1 MLRFELLEYAS
12 VRVCYVDTLTDLT
25 LKTANYGIF
34 HVVIRV
40 NVGQELSGIVD
51 RLKAPDM
58 PFHEMLQATKF
69 A

>member
-1 MLRFELLEYAS
+1 
-12 VRVCYVDTLTDLT
+12 VWYVDTLTDLT
-25 LKTANYGIF
+25 LKTAYYGIF
-34 HVVIRV
+34 NDVIRV

-58 PFHEMLQATKF
+58 PFREMLQATKF

>member
-1 MLRFELLEYAS
+1 
-12 VRVCYVDTLTDLT
+12 VWYVDTLTDLT

-34 HVVIRV
+34 HDVIRV

-51 RLKAPDM
+51 WLQAADM
-58 PFHEMLQATKF
+58 PFCEMLQATKF